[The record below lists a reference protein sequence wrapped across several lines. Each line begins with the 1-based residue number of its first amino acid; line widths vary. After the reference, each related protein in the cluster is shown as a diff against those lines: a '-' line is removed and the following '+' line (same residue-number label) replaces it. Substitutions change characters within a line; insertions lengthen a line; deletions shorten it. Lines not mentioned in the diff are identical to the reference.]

1 MSMNAVLVELSF
13 GSLGITK
20 EDKQVTA
27 ATEASLN
34 LEGKKAGKWQKK
46 LLTPEATAAIAK
58 ACSQARKEHDA
69 LTLKWSKGVGLLAVA
84 GQEEYTRRMERC
96 RARWMTAVDAF
107 CGDYAGVHIPAARSM
122 LGATFNSADYPPADR
137 IRSYFSFRY
146 HIFPV
151 PDASH
156 FDTRLREVYAGQL
169 TTEVDRRVAD
179 ACSEMWERLLDP
191 VRKLAARLV
200 DPEAI
205 FRDSLVV
212 NISEIV
218 DVMPALNLTGD
229 TRINQASERIKQE
242 LANLDPEKLRKEGAV
257 RARAVAAANSILGS
271 FGAMG
276 QRSIMVEAPEPELP
290 MQQAPTPT
298 DDEPM
303 NERET
308 TAPSAEEEPE

>member
-34 LEGKKAGKWQKK
+34 LAGKKAGKWQKK
-46 LLTPEATAAIAK
+46 LLPPSSVEAIGK
-58 ACSQARKEHDA
+58 ACTNARKEHDSM
-69 LTLKWSKGVGLLAVA
+69 TLKWSKGVGLLAVA

-96 RARWMTAVDAF
+96 RARWMAAVDAF
-107 CGDYAGVHIPAARSM
+107 CADYAGVHIPAAMAM
-122 LGATFNSADYPPADR
+122 LGSTFNRADYPAADR
-137 IRSYFSFRY
+137 VRSHFSFRY
-146 HIFPV
+146 NIFPV

-156 FDTRLREVYAGQL
+156 FDARLREVYAGQL
-169 TTEVDRRVAD
+169 TSEVNRRVAD

-191 VRKLAARLV
+191 VQKLAARLA

-205 FRDSLVV
+205 FRDSLVG
-212 NISEIV
+212 NISDIV

-229 TRINQASERIKQE
+229 ARINEASERIKRE
-242 LANLDPEKLRKEGAV
+242 LANLDPVKLRKDGAV
-257 RARAVAAANSILGS
+257 RARAVAAANSILGA

-276 QRSIMVEAPEPELP
+276 QRSILAEPEEPELP
-290 MQQAPTPT
+290 MQQAPTPA

-303 NERET
+303 DEPET
-308 TAPSAEEEPE
+308 TAPAAEEEPE